1 MNKPTF
7 AERHPFY
14 MTPAATRDLLAMR
27 RGTDPIAEAEA
38 EQSSPAPLFVRNA
51 ITGGVDR
58 IEISTDFGC
67 LGPAEE
73 LQAERG
79 AHVERTRVGI
89 LRRFSLAGAVCVVAA
104 CAAAAV
110 LW

>member
-7 AERHPFY
+7 AQRHPFY
-14 MTPAATRDLLAMR
+14 MTPQATRELLALR
-27 RGTDPIAEAEA
+27 RGTDPIAEAKA
-38 EQSSPAPLFVRNA
+38 EQSSPAPLFVHS
-51 ITGGVDR
+51 TMDGSVER
-58 IEISTDFGC
+58 IELSTDFGC

-73 LQAERG
+73 LQAERE